1 MKRFFILFACF
12 VSLFHHSWAYDYQ
25 TGPGLQIGTQRDLDI
40 SIEIRRELQA
50 DSSLSSSA
58 KNVVINTTD
67 GVVTLK
73 GTVTNDI
80 ERDTV
85 VLKARSVSGVNRV
98 INQLS
103 VVYKSY

>member
-1 MKRFFILFACF
+1 MKKKLVLC
-12 VSLFHHSWAYDYQ
+12 VLSLFIFNVLAAYDYQ
-25 TGPGLQIGTQRDLDI
+25 TGPGLQLEAQRDLDI
-40 SIEIRRELQA
+40 SQEIRRELQA
-50 DSSLSSSA
+50 DASLSSNA
-58 KNVVINTTD
+58 KNVTINTTN

-85 VLKARSVSGVNRV
+85 ALKARSVSGVNRL

-103 VVYKSY
+103 IVSKSY